1 MRLTI
6 DGNAW
11 NRGFWDGEL
20 GLPLRCCPYAVGST
34 ERWSWSSGYIEGNAF
49 RKGFKATLPCSP
61 MRPRKDAPGAE
72 TDAVPLR
79 VTPSVSAPEEAL
91 ETGVNVVRRSGVSV
105 RRRLTMG
112 AKPDQL
118 SADSGFCSEPNLAG
132 LEARGIDGY
141 IATGRAKHAVGGTAE
156 SETLVATVDAGDA
169 ASTCPEQSTQEPAE
183 PPTRV
188 EAMREKIRAGGHA
201 SPYRLRKQLPE
212 PVFGQI
218 KQARGF
224 RQFLLRGLENVA
236 AEWAIVCTAH
246 NLLKLAKGWSLSA
259 ARPIADRAP
268 VAA

>member
-105 RRRLTMG
+105 RRRLTVF
-112 AKPDQL
+112 
-118 SADSGFCSEPNLAG
+118 SAA
-132 LEARGIDGY
+132 
-141 IATGRAKHAVGGTAE
+141 GRACALDH
-156 SETLVATVDAGDA
+156 
-169 ASTCPEQSTQEPAE
+169 
-183 PPTRV
+183 
-188 EAMREKIRAGGHA
+188 
-201 SPYRLRKQLPE
+201 
-212 PVFGQI
+212 
-218 KQARGF
+218 
-224 RQFLLRGLENVA
+224 
-236 AEWAIVCTAH
+236 
-246 NLLKLAKGWSLSA
+246 SA
-259 ARPIADRAP
+259 AG
-268 VAA
+268 